1 MKYFNGKRD
10 FVFVKDFDVFCNKYA
25 FNPKKNKLYLITE
38 DPSTCI
44 LKVSIYDINSKNIY

>member
-25 FNPKKNKLYLITE
+25 FNPKKQALPNHRR
-38 DPSTCI
+38 
-44 LKVSIYDINSKNIY
+44 SINMYSKSIHL